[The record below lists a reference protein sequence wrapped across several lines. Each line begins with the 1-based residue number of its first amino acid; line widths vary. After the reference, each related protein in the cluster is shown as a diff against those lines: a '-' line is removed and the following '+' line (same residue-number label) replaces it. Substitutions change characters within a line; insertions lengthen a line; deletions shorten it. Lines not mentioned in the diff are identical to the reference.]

1 MKYLS
6 VYKEIRAKGFKY
18 KTKNMEMKISV
29 VSTSQL
35 CAYSSAI
42 INIRIN

>member
-1 MKYLS
+1 
-6 VYKEIRAKGFKY
+6 
-18 KTKNMEMKISV
+18 MEMKISV

-42 INIRIN
+42 INIRINWIYLS